1 MTLILHLIKSL
12 FGAFFK
18 ISFAAVLTGAALA
31 GIALLVAYRNDP
43 VWPPNTLT
51 VAAVG
56 AIGLLAAYGAGLTV
70 LLREALRA
78 ALTVERGLI
87 KGVVQEVQDLEH
99 EVTDAKH

>member
-1 MTLILHLIKSL
+1 VTLILHLVKSL

-18 ISFAAVLTGAALA
+18 ISFAAVLTGGALA
-31 GIALLVAYRNDP
+31 GIALLVAYRNVP

-56 AIGLLAAYGAGLTV
+56 AIGLLAAYGAGMTV

-78 ALTVERGLI
+78 ALTVERGIL
-87 KGVVQEVQDLEH
+87 KGVVQEVQDIEH
-99 EVTDAKH
+99 QVTDGRR